1 MRGAN
6 EKLEAL
12 VADVLRLPSTAI
24 RDDLAM
30 KDVETWDSLNHME
43 LIGSVEGAYGIELTF
58 DDIVAM
64 TTVGA
69 IKETLTKKGV
79 VL

>member
-1 MRGAN
+1 MSGGT

-12 VADVLRLPSTAI
+12 LAEVLRLPPSMI

-30 KDVETWDSLNHME
+30 KDVESWDSLNHME
-43 LIGSVEGAYGIELTF
+43 LVGSVEGAFGVELTF
-58 DDIVAM
+58 DEIVAM

-69 IKETLTKKGV
+69 IKQTLMQKGV
-79 VL
+79 VR

>member
-1 MRGAN
+1 MSST

-12 VADVLRLPSTAI
+12 VADVLRLPPSEI

-30 KDVETWDSLNHME
+30 KDVESWDSLNHME
-43 LIGSVEGAYGIELTF
+43 LIVALESAFGLELTF
-58 DDIVAM
+58 DEIVAM

-69 IKETLTKKGV
+69 IRQTLTQKGV
-79 VL
+79 VT

>member
-1 MRGAN
+1 LSST

-12 VADVLRLPSTAI
+12 VADVLRLPPSEI

-30 KDVETWDSLNHME
+30 KDVESWDSLNHME
-43 LIGSVEGAYGIELTF
+43 LIVALESAFGLELTF
-58 DDIVAM
+58 DEIVAM

-69 IKETLTKKGV
+69 IRQTLTQKGV
-79 VL
+79 VT